1 MFEDGESGRVVELLE
16 LAKVVEA
23 PRTRQGRG
31 VAEGRLLAGGGND
44 VGPAA
49 DLPAR
54 EKGIGAEIDAARAGV
69 VGEGLEAG
77 EMLWE
82 LVLGIE
88 AGAEG
93 EDHHLEADLRRL
105 IDRPAHRLGAGVKEV
120 VHERVF
126 RRPRR
131 QGALESPHGQPA
143 SLPVGGILD
152 EDEGPEA
159 LERVPR
165 CYLLGRPAE
174 RAHLEEAGHLLLV
187 IDLRAVRRVFPPAD
201 GMAAGMFVAEAA
213 EGLIGLDMERVGM
226 GEVDPRRVVDR
237 IGGLDDREVFGGE
250 AVDGERLVRTIRD
263 DDPLRERGQAVV
275 ELVVDADG
283 EGRIVNRGGEVEA
296 GRHPR
301 RRPGGSGSVMTRALP
316 GEPLDRDAGL
326 DPSESEGLP
335 IGRHRGEPVRKEE
348 RPVRLA
354 DEPADPMLGAVDRHQ
369 RLGAY
374 GAEETAVAG
383 EVVEGDGGAAVL
395 EAEDTANETIVERE
409 RGPVGRSIG
418 PRLEGCRIEM
428 PVDPA
433 DRRSRGSA
441 SSALSIP
448 GLRQADCGDHGA
460 RYRHARQARP
470 VVRRVNHGGLQEE

>member
-16 LAKVVEA
+16 LAEVVEA

-31 VAEGRLLAGGGND
+31 VSEGRFLARGRDD
-44 VGPAA
+44 VVPAA

-54 EKGIGAEIDAARAGV
+54 EEGIGAKIDATRAGV
-69 VGEGLEAG
+69 VGKGLEAG
-77 EMLWE
+77 EVVGR

-88 AGAEG
+88 ARAEG
-93 EDHHLEADLRRL
+93 EDHHLEADLRCL
-105 IDRPAHRLGAGVKEV
+105 IDRPPHRFGAGVEEV

-131 QGALESPHGQPA
+131 QGALESPHRQPTP
-143 SLPVGGILD
+143 LPVGGIVD
-152 EDEGPEA
+152 KDEGPEA
-159 LERVPR
+159 LERFPR
-165 CYLLGRPAE
+165 RHLLGRPAE
-174 RAHLEEAGHLLLV
+174 RAHLKEAGHLLLV
-187 IDLRAVRRVFPPAD
+187 IDLRAERRVFPPAD
-201 GMAAGMFVAEAA
+201 GMAAGMFVAKAA
-213 EGLIGLDMERVGM
+213 EGLIGLDMERIGM
-226 GEVDPRRVVDR
+226 GEDDPRRVVDR

-250 AVDGERLVRTIRD
+250 AVDGERLARTIRD
-263 DDPLRERGQAVV
+263 NDPLRERGQAVI

-283 EGRIVNRGGEVEA
+283 EGRIVTRGGEVEA

-301 RRPGGSGSVMTRALP
+301 RRPGGSGGVMTRALP
-316 GEPLDRDAGL
+316 GEPFDRDAGL
-326 DPSESEGLP
+326 DPSESEGLR
-335 IGRHRGEPVRKEE
+335 IGRHRGEPGRKEE

-354 DEPADPMLGAVDRHQ
+354 DEPADPMLGAVDGQQ

-383 EVVEGDGGAAVL
+383 EVIEGDGGAAVL
-395 EAEDTANETIVERE
+395 EAEDTTDETIVERE

-418 PRLEGCRIEM
+418 PRLEGFRIEM

-433 DRRSRGSA
+433 DRRARGSA

-448 GLRQADCGDHGA
+448 GLGQTDRGDTGA
-460 RYRHARQARP
+460 RYRQARQARP
-470 VVRRVNHGGLQEE
+470 EI